1 MNEIYLISFCVVPSL
16 SPSFFFPVRII
27 SFICAHP
34 NGSKSEREISK
45 RMDSEE
51 EKRNSLFFVFFLRSC
66 HDNAEKLNASSLY
79 YLL

>member
-1 MNEIYLISFCVVPSL
+1 MS
-16 SPSFFFPVRII
+16 FFPVRII

-34 NGSKSEREISK
+34 NGSNNEREISK

-51 EKRNSLFFVFFLRSC
+51 NEFRFFFSATQR
-66 HDNAEKLNASSLY
+66 EKLNASSLY